1 MNTSRTR
8 FVRLS
13 PQRYLSSTPSQ
24 KKRVVIVGA
33 GWGGFRCA
41 SDIDKRTNAVHVVSP
56 RNHFLFTPLLP
67 STAVGTL
74 EFRGIQEPVRNIKG
88 LQYEQACVDSI
99 NFDEKVVECSDAFAH
114 GHKFTLPYDILVLA
128 TGSETATFGTPGIA
142 HYRGEG
148 QQSHVYYLKQ
158 LEHSRAI
165 RDRLIECFERASS
178 PGVLSA
184 EQQQLLTFVVVGGGP
199 TNIEFASE
207 LFDFLSKD
215 VARLYPDLHGR
226 ASVLLVEAGPKILG
240 SFHANIGSYVSS
252 TFKRRKIKVLTGHA
266 VKRVANDI
274 AELDNGEKIPFGLLV
289 WSAGNQPTPLIS
301 SLFSENARVKRHP
314 GNGRLVV
321 NASLQVLSPQGEP
334 VSGVFALGDC
344 AADQVKPLPAL
355 AQVAQQQ
362 GAFLAAVI
370 NSGDKGASF
379 VYRHL
384 GAMMAVGNY
393 KGVYDSTGVG
403 TEAHHFD
410 GPQVT
415 GFLAFV
421 LWRAAYWTKSV
432 SLQNKLLL
440 AMYWF
445 KSFVFGRDVSRF

>member
-1 MNTSRTR
+1 M
-8 FVRLS
+8 
-13 PQRYLSSTPSQ
+13 
-24 KKRVVIVGA
+24 
-33 GWGGFRCA
+33 
-41 SDIDKRTNAVHVVSP
+41 
-56 RNHFLFTPLLP
+56 
-67 STAVGTL
+67 
-74 EFRGIQEPVRNIKG
+74 
-88 LQYEQACVDSI
+88 QYEQAYVNSI
-99 NFDEKVVECSDAFAH
+99 NFDEKVVQCSDAFAH
-114 GHKFTLPYDILVLA
+114 GHTFTLPYDVLVLA

-142 HYRGEG
+142 HYRGDPS
-148 QQSHVYYLKQ
+148 QSRVYYLKQ

-178 PGVLSA
+178 PGVLPP
-184 EQQQLLTFVVVGGGP
+184 EQQQLLTFVVVDGGP

-207 LFDFLSKD
+207 LFDFLSRD

-226 ASVLLVEAGPKILG
+226 TSVLLVEAGPKILG
-240 SFHANIGSYVSS
+240 SFHANIGAYVSS
-252 TFKRRKIKVLTGHA
+252 TFKKRKIKVLVGRA
-266 VKRVANDI
+266 VKRVVNDT
-274 AELDNGEKIPFGLLV
+274 AELDNGEMIPFGLLV
-289 WSAGNQPTPLIS
+289 WSAGNQPTHLIS
-301 SLFSENARVKRHP
+301 SLSKESVKRHP

-321 NASLQVLSPQGEP
+321 NPSLQLLSPTGVP
-334 VSGVFALGDC
+334 VPGVFALGDC

-362 GAFLAAVI
+362 GAFLAAQI

-384 GAMMAVGNY
+384 GAMMAVGNF
-393 KGVYDSTGVG
+393 KGVYDSTGIG
-403 TEAHHFD
+403 TEAIHFD

-415 GFLAFV
+415 GFIAFV

-445 KSFVFGRDVSRF
+445 KSIVFGRDLSRF